1 MQVRAATPADA
12 EALASL
18 SGQLGY
24 PADVPTILRRLA
36 QVEHGVVLVALDA
49 KGAVCAVAH
58 AEPRHLLIAEPF
70 VELEALV
77 VDEAVRGAGAGA
89 MLLAAV
95 EAWARER
102 DFSSVRVRSNVLR
115 ERAQRFYQRKGYIEK
130 KRQAVFLKRL
140 QATNART

>member
-1 MQVRAATPADA
+1 VQVRGATPADA

-58 AEPRHLLIAEPF
+58 AEPRHLLIAEPL

-115 ERAQRFYQRKGYIEK
+115 ERAQRFYQRKGSIEK

>member
-115 ERAQRFYQRKGYIEK
+115 ERAQRFYQRKDYIEK

>member
-1 MQVRAATPADA
+1 VQVRAATPADA

-77 VDEAVRGAGAGA
+77 VDEAVCGAGAGA

>member
-1 MQVRAATPADA
+1 VQVRAATPADA

-24 PADVPTILRRLA
+24 PADGPTILRRLA
-36 QVEHGVVLVALDA
+36 QVERGVVVVALDA
-49 KGAVCAVAH
+49 EGAVCAMAH
-58 AEPRHLLIAEPF
+58 ADPRHLLITEPF
-70 VELEALV
+70 VELEELV

>member
-58 AEPRHLLIAEPF
+58 AEPRHLLIAEPL

>member
-1 MQVRAATPADA
+1 VRVRAATPADA

-36 QVEHGVVLVALDA
+36 QVERGVVLVALDA
-49 KGAVCAVAH
+49 EGAVCAMAH
-58 AEPRHLLIAEPF
+58 ADPRHLLITEPF
-70 VELEALV
+70 VELEELV

-95 EAWARER
+95 EAWRTSRASRACGCGPTCCASARIVFICAR
-102 DFSSVRVRSNVLR
+102 ATSRRSARQFS
-115 ERAQRFYQRKGYIEK
+115 
-130 KRQAVFLKRL
+130 
-140 QATNART
+140 

>member
-1 MQVRAATPADA
+1 VQVRGATPADA

-58 AEPRHLLIAEPF
+58 AEPRHLLIAEPL